1 MHYPFIAQENSTVSC
16 KSDALKHTRLSRSDV
31 DRRAHVYK
39 ADTVSLVSKNSS
51 TRMSISAPLLA
62 S

>member
-16 KSDALKHTRLSRSDV
+16 KNDALKHTAVQVRRRPRL
-31 DRRAHVYK
+31 YW